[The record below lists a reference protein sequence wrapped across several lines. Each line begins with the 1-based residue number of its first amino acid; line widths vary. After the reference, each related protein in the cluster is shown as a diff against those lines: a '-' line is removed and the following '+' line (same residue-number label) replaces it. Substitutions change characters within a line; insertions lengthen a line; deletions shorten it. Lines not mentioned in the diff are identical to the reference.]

1 MKLSR
6 LTIALYVGLIFACGV
21 VLGVFGH
28 SLYAVTVVKSSHQSE
43 RTRPTPEEVRKK
55 TLAEMQAR
63 MKLTDEQVSKINSVY
78 DETRARVSE
87 VHEKYRPQMDAI
99 TKDQRDKVRSILSPD
114 QVGEYE
120 KMLKERDEREKQH
133 GPRGSGPGI

>member
-6 LTIALYVGLIFACGV
+6 WTIALYVGLIFVSGV

-28 SLYAVTVVKSSHQSE
+28 SLYAVTVVKSGQPP
-43 RTRPTPEEVRKK
+43 RRPTPEEVRKK

-63 MKLTDEQVSKINSVY
+63 MKLTDEQVSRINSIY

-99 TKDQRDKVRSILSPD
+99 TKDQRDKVRSILSAD
-114 QVGEYE
+114 QVSEYE
-120 KMLKERDEREKQH
+120 KMLKERDEREKQ
-133 GPRGSGPGI
+133 RGGRGQGPGI